1 MNLNINEIYKDYD
14 ERVIRYME
22 FVIKQIEQDYSIVP
36 SSWRVSLD
44 LIADNLMIYFKAL
57 DDIKQNGVITY
68 NRNGVATKNPSCN
81 TQNAASQ
88 NVIKLLNNFAL
99 TPMSKSK
106 MKNLDAD
113 DYENVLGNLLSND

>member
-81 TQNAASQ
+81 TQNVASQ

-113 DYENVLGNLLSND
+113 EYDNVLGNLLGNE